1 MLAPSG
7 TAFLIPGTLVTLP
20 AEDGAEGAPL
30 VNQLLGRFVMQRPD
44 KLDALAKKPRRTKVL
59 TLTRTLTRTLTL
71 ALTLTKVAAEDLLT
85 LTP

>member
-1 MLAPSG
+1 
-7 TAFLIPGTLVTLP
+7 
-20 AEDGAEGAPL
+20 
-30 VNQLLGRFVMQRPD
+30 MQRPD

-71 ALTLTKVAAEDLLT
+71 TEVAAEDLLT